1 MFSKKTQVLIVRVI
15 AVLLVIIMV
24 GTLLSALA

>member
-15 AVLLVIIMV
+15 AVLLVIVMV
-24 GTLLSALA
+24 GTLLAALA